1 MYKRQVQFIEKDDL
15 DLRCVILPNGQDPD
29 DFVRAN
35 GGEALRELL
44 DNSIPLMDFV
54 FGKLEEESDIST
66 PGGRAKAM
74 RSALELIY
82 PLRASCLLY
91 TSTSR
96 SRPCSTR

>member
-1 MYKRQVQFIEKDDL
+1 M
-15 DLRCVILPNGQDPD
+15 ILPNGQDPD

-82 PLRASCLLY
+82 PLRASYIYLHPG
-91 TSTSR
+91 
-96 SRPCSTR
+96 RPRQGDAFGPRAHLSVACELHDR